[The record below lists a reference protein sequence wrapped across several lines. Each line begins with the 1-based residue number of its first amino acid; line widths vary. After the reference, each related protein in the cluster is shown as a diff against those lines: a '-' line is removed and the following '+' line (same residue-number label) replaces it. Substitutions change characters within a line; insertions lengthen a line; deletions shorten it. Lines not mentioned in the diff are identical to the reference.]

1 MARRSGSE
9 SGGLLNPVGGMLR
22 YPLVLLFL
30 VGSACGEAASPQ
42 GGPARGIDGGE
53 SEPLGSPG
61 IATGTTAEAAGASGD
76 SSGEAS
82 PDAPDPE
89 RFPRPERMRGIYLN
103 AWASGSSVRTSA
115 LVEWAHANDVNTF
128 VLDLKDATGFIS
140 HRTSVPMA
148 QEVGADGEIRIRDL
162 PALLDRMEAGGIY
175 PVARIVVFLDPLVA
189 RGRPDLAIQNAD
201 GNVWVD
207 GRGDV
212 WVNPWSR
219 EVWDYHVELARE
231 AAELGFPEVQWDYVR
246 FPDRPS
252 SEMAGV
258 RYPGADGG
266 SKSDAIRGFLMHA
279 RDALADLDL
288 DLTADVF
295 GMATTVSDDVGIG
308 QHWESFID
316 VVDAALP
323 MVYPSHY
330 APGSFGLARP
340 NAHPYEVV
348 RRAVESGVARSRE
361 VEGAGRLIP
370 WLQAFT
376 LGAPPY
382 GAAEVLEQ
390 IRGARDAGVHEWILW
405 NPGARYPDGIGGA
418 SGGESGDPEAG
429 EPGEAGEAGEAG
441 EPDDAAG
448 TAPRGEVQ
456 PAGSSR

>member
-1 MARRSGSE
+1 MAGRSGSE
-9 SGGLLNPVGGMLR
+9 PGGVLNPVGGMLR
-22 YPLVLLFL
+22 LPLALLFL
-30 VGSACGEAASPQ
+30 AASACGEAASPQ
-42 GGPARGIDGGE
+42 SGPGAGIEAGGPDA
-53 SEPLGSPG
+53 PPGS
-61 IATGTTAEAAGASGD
+61 TAPASGPAAGSAARGD
-76 SSGEAS
+76 SSAPT
-82 PDAPDPE
+82 PDVPDPE
-89 RFPRPERMRGIYLN
+89 RFPRPDRMRGIYLN
-103 AWASGSSVRTSA
+103 AWAAGSSVRTSA

-128 VLDLKDATGFIS
+128 VLDLKDATGFVS

-148 QEVGADGEIRIRDL
+148 LEVGADREIRIRDL

-189 RGRPDLAIQNAD
+189 LGRPDFAVQDAA
-201 GNVWVD
+201 GNPWVD

-219 EVWDYHVELARE
+219 GVWDYHVALARE

-246 FPDRPS
+246 FPDRPAR
-252 SEMAGV
+252 EMAGA
-258 RYPGADGG
+258 RFPGADGG
-266 SKSDAIRGFLMHA
+266 SKSDAIRGFLVHA
-279 RDALADLDL
+279 REALADLDL

-295 GMATTVSDDVGIG
+295 GMATTVPNDVGIG
-308 QHWESFID
+308 QHWESIVD
-316 VVDAALP
+316 VVDAVLP

-330 APGSFGLARP
+330 APGSFGFARP

-418 SGGESGDPEAG
+418 ARREGD
-429 EPGEAGEAGEAG
+429 
-441 EPDDAAG
+441 
-448 TAPRGEVQ
+448 Q
-456 PAGSSR
+456 PAGSTR

>member
-1 MARRSGSE
+1 MAGRRGSE
-9 SGGLLNPVGGMLR
+9 PGGVLSPRRGMLR
-22 YPLVLLFL
+22 LPLVLLFL
-30 VGSACGEAASPQ
+30 AASACGEAASPQ
-42 GGPARGIDGGE
+42 SGPEAGSDPRAPEARG
-53 SEPLGSPG
+53 
-61 IATGTTAEAAGASGD
+61 TAEVSNGAPAGTEGMVRPSRGGASAD
-76 SSGEAS
+76 PSD
-82 PDAPDPE
+82 PLDARDPQ

-103 AWASGSSVRTSA
+103 AWAAGSSVRTSA
-115 LVEWAHANDVNTF
+115 LIEWAQANDVNTF
-128 VLDLKDATGFIS
+128 VLDLKDATGFVS
-140 HRTSVPMA
+140 HRTAVPMA
-148 QEVGADGEIRIRDL
+148 REVGADGEIRIRDL

-189 RGRPDLAIQNAD
+189 RGRPDFAIQDAA

-219 EVWDYHVELARE
+219 GVWDYHVALARE

-252 SEMAGV
+252 REMAGV

-295 GMATTVSDDVGIG
+295 GMSTTVSDDVGIG
-308 QHWESFID
+308 QHWESIVD
-316 VVDAALP
+316 VVDAVLP

-330 APGSFGLARP
+330 APGSFGFARP
-340 NAHPYEVV
+340 NAHPYDVV
-348 RRAVESGVARSRE
+348 RRAVESGVTRSRE

-418 SGGESGDPEAG
+418 SGGTDAETGDPGRA
-429 EPGEAGEAGEAG
+429 A
-441 EPDDAAG
+441 DAPPPA
-448 TAPRGEVQ
+448 AQ
-456 PAGSSR
+456 PAGSTR

>member
-1 MARRSGSE
+1 MRHLPLA
-9 SGGLLNPVGGMLR
+9 L
-22 YPLVLLFL
+22 LVLF
-30 VGSACGEAASPQ
+30 GSACGEAASPQ
-42 GGPARGIDGGE
+42 AGPAAGSEPGHTDAVVASTTGDGG
-53 SEPLGSPG
+53 SPR
-61 IATGTTAEAAGASGD
+61 AGWSADARVS
-76 SSGEAS
+76 A
-82 PDAPDPE
+82 DAPNPE
-89 RFPRPERMRGIYLN
+89 RFPRPDTMRGIYLN

-128 VLDLKDATGFIS
+128 VMDLKDATGFVS
-140 HRTSVPMA
+140 HRTEVPMA
-148 QEVGADGEIRIRDL
+148 HEVGADGEIRIRDL

-189 RGRPDLAIQNAD
+189 RGRSDLSIQDAA
-201 GNVWVD
+201 GNPWVD
-207 GRGDV
+207 GRGEV

-231 AAELGFPEVQWDYVR
+231 ASELGFPEVQWDYVR

-252 SEMAGV
+252 SEMESA
-258 RYPGADGG
+258 RFPGADG
-266 SKSDAIRGFLMHA
+266 SKSDAIRGFLAHA
-279 RDALADLDL
+279 REALSDLDL

-295 GMATTVSDDVGIG
+295 GLTTTAPNDVGIG

-316 VVDAALP
+316 MVDAALP

-330 APGSFGLARP
+330 GPGSFGFASP

-348 RRAVESGVARSRE
+348 RRAVEGGVARSRE

-376 LGAPPY
+376 LGEPPY

-405 NPGARYPDGIGGA
+405 NPGARYPDGIGA
-418 SGGESGDPEAG
+418 DQPSGS
-429 EPGEAGEAGEAG
+429 
-441 EPDDAAG
+441 
-448 TAPRGEVQ
+448 TR
-456 PAGSSR
+456 

>member
-1 MARRSGSE
+1 LNRRRETIRLS
-9 SGGLLNPVGGMLR
+9 LAP
-22 YPLVLLFL
+22 LFL
-30 VGSACGEAASPQ
+30 GVLAAGGCGEGASSQ
-42 GGPARGIDGGE
+42 RGPAAEIG
-53 SEPLGSPG
+53 
-61 IATGTTAEAAGASGD
+61 AHTAVAAVAAD
-76 SSGEAS
+76 TPVA
-82 PDAPDPE
+82 AAAQDPE
-89 RFPRPERMRGIYLN
+89 RFPRPDRMRGIYLN

-128 VLDLKDATGFIS
+128 VLDLKDATGFVS

-148 QEVGADGEIRIRDL
+148 REVGADGEIRIRDL

-189 RGRPDLAIQNAD
+189 RGRPDFAIQDAA

-219 EVWDYHVELARE
+219 GVWDYHVALARE

-252 SEMAGV
+252 SEMAGA

-295 GMATTVSDDVGIG
+295 GMSTTVSDDVGIG
-308 QHWESFID
+308 QHWESIVD
-316 VVDAALP
+316 VVDAVLP

-330 APGSFGLARP
+330 APGSFGFARP

-418 SGGESGDPEAG
+418 V
-429 EPGEAGEAGEAG
+429 
-441 EPDDAAG
+441 PDEDG
-448 TAPRGEVQ
+448 Q
-456 PAGSSR
+456 PAGSTR